1 MDTRKLILHI
11 DGDSGVQSRIEL
23 EDFGTTH
30 YIDGDTDMV
39 AEMVK
44 RHNAYPAML
53 EKLHMI
59 EAAYN
64 LAIKSTPANLRRAIT
79 ATLKDY
85 ETELEIR
92 NL

>member
-11 DGDSGVQSRIEL
+11 DGDSGTQSRIEL

-44 RHNAYPAML
+44 RHNAYPELLDALKDLIHAKDTGMGSSAVL
-53 EKLHMI
+53 PRFDIARDILSK
-59 EAAYN
+59 YQPV
-64 LAIKSTPANLRRAIT
+64 TPA
-79 ATLKDY
+79 
-85 ETELEIR
+85 
-92 NL
+92 